1 MRHSG
6 EKPYKCPYCPYSSI
20 QSSTYKIHLKNK
32 HPGKVDKLVFACKNC
47 PFKTVKKGTFLTHLA
62 SHKLST
68 QNEKSRLAKK
78 EVKAEPE
85 AATIAP
91 ISTN

>member
-32 HPGKVDKLVFACKNC
+32 HPGKVDKLVFACKTC
-47 PFKTVKKGTFLTHLA
+47 QFKTVKKGSFLTHLA
-62 SHKLST
+62 GHKTAQS
-68 QNEKSRLAKK
+68 EKSQKAKK

-85 AATIAP
+85 ASNSN
-91 ISTN
+91 STSVKL